1 MSDPNLVPPDSTS
14 SNSGCTKWMIA
25 LGCTG
30 CLVLPLLLMAALAL
44 LVSRTTQFGVGPENV
59 QADGDALFT
68 YALPGESQGIFNMK
82 LFGMQV
88 TQIASTDSPPS
99 VLLTMGKLPGY
110 LQNSSDQKTLVE
122 SFQDDMAVRGNY
134 QLTAE
139 RIEERTLCGQP
150 VSVSIQSGSFQDG
163 ETTHSATSFLTLV
176 DYNNTTRFA
185 WILAHGDTAEQKAD
199 QVFESLDCQ

>member
-1 MSDPNLVPPDSTS
+1 
-14 SNSGCTKWMIA
+14 MIA